1 MPMAHGGICLN
12 CAIVLPVQGFESLS
26 GGPKT
31 RYVVALSL
39 KTKFY
44 FYLILY

>member
-1 MPMAHGGICLN
+1 MPMGHGGIRLN
-12 CAIVLPVQGFESLS
+12 RVIILPVQGIDSLNR
-26 GGPKT
+26 GLT
-31 RYVVALSL
+31 VVALSL